1 MLSFTT
7 TRQDTATIALI
18 VRRAMK
24 HLKERDS
31 SLHLTMDISACH
43 ANGCKLDLDR
53 LLKADDFNFMHDI
66 FGIRQHLNRKTGK
79 LEDCFCPRF
88 AK

>member
-1 MLSFTT
+1 MLEFNT
-7 TRQDTATIALI
+7 TREDTEIIAQI

-24 HLKERDS
+24 HLKDRDS
-31 SLHLTMDISACH
+31 SLHLMMDISSCH
-43 ANGCKLDLDR
+43 DKCPLNLAE

-66 FGIRQHLNRKTGK
+66 YGIRQHLNRDTGK

-88 AK
+88 TKR